1 MTLCLLQNRHS
12 VIYLTERKVRI
23 MGKHCQKPINPSEKS
38 ELRFVSSQSA
48 HALSAF
54 KERFPAAKGL
64 AALPPITLFH
74 RRIYKKGKCYALR
87 VSCLERF

>member
-1 MTLCLLQNRHS
+1 MSFTKMTLCLLQNRHS

-23 MGKHCQKPINPSEKS
+23 MGKHCQKPIKPSEKS

-54 KERFPAAKGL
+54 KERIRLSFAP
-64 AALPPITLFH
+64 LFLLL
-74 RRIYKKGKCYALR
+74 RR
-87 VSCLERF
+87 